1 MLHVE
6 VYIPGLMKS
15 CEFSV
20 NEHVKT
26 SVLVQEIAH
35 MISQKEQKH
44 WEKNGEDMLLC
55 NVSMKCML
63 PAEKTLPQ
71 CRVQPGRCL
80 LLL

>member
-35 MISQKEQKH
+35 LFDLVKRLF
-44 WEKNGEDMLLC
+44 DL
-55 NVSMKCML
+55 
-63 PAEKTLPQ
+63 
-71 CRVQPGRCL
+71 
-80 LLL
+80 